1 MPDQKPTLEYASP
14 EQQRRPEQQLDRQ
27 RLSVD
32 VLGHHLADG
41 DSHSGN
47 ARRAGVERRLL
58 DSAVMPSFQLFLKEV
73 TRPTAS
79 GSTMPHTIAPMLA
92 VSSDTLPRDS
102 SQWAFEFKWDGV
114 GAVCF
119 WDGKRLSLQSRNKL
133 DITRRYPELQGLV
146 KRLPRL
152 ASDRASTGL

>member
-1 MPDQKPTLEYASP
+1 
-14 EQQRRPEQQLDRQ
+14 
-27 RLSVD
+27 
-32 VLGHHLADG
+32 
-41 DSHSGN
+41 
-47 ARRAGVERRLL
+47 
-58 DSAVMPSFQLFLKEV
+58 
-73 TRPTAS
+73 
-79 GSTMPHTIAPMLA
+79 MPHTIAPMLA